1 MIPKMHDTYDAA
13 CIARFDD
20 DEWRGTTDPKVRR
33 RVQNRLNQRA
43 YRSRKRQMLGTS
55 KRWKIP
61 ANSKVMPAPNLP
73 TGTLVSEEQSPKRS
87 NLDYA
92 PLRACHQDAD
102 DRHGAN
108 TDGLTH
114 TTPWYTNPTAVSLQF
129 YALKLGRHIGCS
141 PSKDHLLCI
150 MQFNVM
156 RALGTISSIIGLSTS
171 NLTDDA
177 CESSFYESKLARSCH
192 LSANKK
198 PPSRLPKSLTPT
210 DLQRFVPHHPWF
222 DILPFPEMRD
232 NLLRLELLASDSHYD
247 ADSLC
252 HWMVGLDTAQQEGGL
267 IVWGDPCNVASW
279 EVTAEF
285 YQKWG
290 WTLGGCVELFRS
302 TDSWRARRGEKPLFT
317 MEML

>member
-1 MIPKMHDTYDAA
+1 MHDAYDAVS
-13 CIARFDD
+13 IARFDD

-43 YRSRKRQMLGTS
+43 YRLRRQNLERTNKRSNGT
-55 KRWKIP
+55 
-61 ANSKVMPAPNLP
+61 ANSKSIPGSRLP
-73 TGTLVSEEQSPKRS
+73 PVTLVPEGKTRKRG
-87 NLDYA
+87 NLNYA
-92 PLRACHQDAD
+92 PLRACDQDAND
-102 DRHGAN
+102 KHGAD
-108 TDGLTH
+108 TDGHLRTA
-114 TTPWYTNPTAVSLQF
+114 PWYTNPTAVSLQF

-156 RALGTISSIIGLSTS
+156 RALGAISSIIGLSTA

-177 CESSFYESKLARSCH
+177 CESPFYISKLARSCH
-192 LSANKK
+192 LSANNK
-198 PPSRLPKSLTPT
+198 PPARLPESLTPT
-210 DLQRFVPHHPWF
+210 DLQRSVPHHPWF

-232 NLLRLELLASDSHYD
+232 NLLRLEFDTDAIVSESHYD

-252 HWMVGLDTAQQEGGL
+252 HWMVGLDAAQKEGGL
-267 IVWGDPCNVASW
+267 IVWGDPCEVASW

-302 TDSWRARRGEKPLFT
+302 TNSWRAQRGEKPLFT
-317 MEML
+317 METL